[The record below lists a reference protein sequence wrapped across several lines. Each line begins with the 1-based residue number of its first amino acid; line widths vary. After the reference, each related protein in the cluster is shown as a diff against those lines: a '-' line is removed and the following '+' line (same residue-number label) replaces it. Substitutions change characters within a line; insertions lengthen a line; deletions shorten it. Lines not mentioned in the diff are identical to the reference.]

1 MKRRLIAIGLV
12 LAAFLAV
19 VYTVFFY
26 DNLGVSVGYYL
37 NTNGG
42 AMLIK
47 DNSPICLTPRPG
59 KGNIFSGFEEGEKL
73 LVVHDGIAE
82 SYPAQTGVYFIIS
95 LGGAS
100 PDNIPAEVKISLAG
114 LGWLDDTGVFT
125 D

>member
-1 MKRRLIAIGLV
+1 MQRRIIEIGFVLV
-12 LAAFLAV
+12 AFLAV
-19 VYTVFFY
+19 VYILFFSG
-26 DNLGVSVGYYL
+26 NLGVSVGYYL

-59 KGNIFSGFEEGEKL
+59 KGNIFSEFEEGEKL

-82 SYPAQTGVYFIIS
+82 SYPASTGVYFIIS

-100 PDNIPAEVKISLAG
+100 PDNIPIEVKISLAG
-114 LGWLDDTGVFT
+114 LGWLDDTGIFT